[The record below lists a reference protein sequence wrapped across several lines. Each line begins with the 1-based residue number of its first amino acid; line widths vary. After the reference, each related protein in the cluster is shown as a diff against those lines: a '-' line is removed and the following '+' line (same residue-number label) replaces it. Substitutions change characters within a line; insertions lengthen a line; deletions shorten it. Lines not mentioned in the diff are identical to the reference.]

1 MLKNVPL
8 DGISLVPYLFGVE
21 SKRKKPLG
29 YASKD
34 VHRYMI
40 FEEISLRSTDSSTVT
55 YYDGLAPPESSESPI
70 RQRPLTSNGDAY
82 IRSFRAWNNDV
93 IVKC

>member
-1 MLKNVPL
+1 MLKDVPL
-8 DGISLVPYLFGVE
+8 DGMSLVPYLFGVE

-40 FEEISLRSTDSSTVT
+40 FEEMSLRTTDITTVT
-55 YYDGLAPPESSESPI
+55 YFNGLAPPESSEVAVQ
-70 RQRPLTSNGDAY
+70 QRPYSSSGDAY

-93 IVKC
+93 TVKC